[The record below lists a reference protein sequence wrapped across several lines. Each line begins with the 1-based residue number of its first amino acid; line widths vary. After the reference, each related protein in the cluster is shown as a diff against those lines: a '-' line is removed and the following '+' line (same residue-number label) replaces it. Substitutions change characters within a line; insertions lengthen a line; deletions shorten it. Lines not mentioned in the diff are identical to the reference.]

1 MTSEIAIAPL
11 AAQAFKSDYKPIW
24 CPGCGDYSVLSSIT
38 KAFAMLEL
46 RPENIAV
53 GGAGAER
60 NLAKGKIAFA
70 AYLGNTLRYDVDLGQ
85 GITFKVDDRDPW
97 HHEQRAMGSVVEL
110 GFSVASTLA
119 IPAA

>member
-1 MTSEIAIAPL
+1 
-11 AAQAFKSDYKPIW
+11 
-24 CPGCGDYSVLSSIT
+24 V
-38 KAFAMLEL
+38 

-53 GGAGAER
+53 GGAGAEPNIAR
-60 NLAKGKIAFA
+60 GNIAFA

-97 HHEQRAMGSVVEL
+97 QHEQRAMGSAVEL

-119 IPAA
+119 IPAE